1 MHRIPSGLFW
11 LLAPAAI
18 GLWLIVAIP
27 SRWHGIDTGAAGAGL
42 LLAAA
47 AAGLWLSG
55 TIPDDGASQRSP
67 GEQGR
72 WVALVFTGL
81 IGALML
87 AHAGA
92 FAGARTIAE
101 LGGIGR
107 PVVMLLV
114 GWLILSTIARR
125 RPGAGVQADERD
137 REVARAADDVSHGVL
152 ALAIVAIAVT
162 LGLTPPARLSW
173 ASPIAVANLLMFAL
187 VAAAFAGH
195 GAALW
200 HYRRDRA

>member
-1 MHRIPSGLFW
+1 MHRVPSGLFW

-114 GWLILSTIARR
+114 GWLILASIARR

-137 REVARAADDVSHGVL
+137 REVARAADAVSHGVL

-173 ASPIAVANLLMFAL
+173 ASPIAVANLLMFVL

>member
-1 MHRIPSGLFW
+1 MHRVPSGLFW

-27 SRWHGIDTGAAGAGL
+27 SRWHGIDTGAVGAGL

-55 TIPDDGASQRSP
+55 TIPDDGTSQRSP

-114 GWLILSTIARR
+114 GWLILASIARR

-137 REVARAADDVSHGVL
+137 REVARAADAVSHVVL

>member
-1 MHRIPSGLFW
+1 MHRVPSGLFW

-27 SRWHGIDTGAAGAGL
+27 SRWHGIDTGVAGAGL

-101 LGGIGR
+101 LDGIGR

-114 GWLILSTIARR
+114 GWLILASIARR

-137 REVARAADDVSHGVL
+137 REVARAADAVSHGVL

-162 LGLTPPARLSW
+162 LGLTPPERLSW

>member
-1 MHRIPSGLFW
+1 MHRVPSGLFW

-92 FAGARTIAE
+92 FAGARTIAG

-114 GWLILSTIARR
+114 GWLILASIARR

-137 REVARAADDVSHGVL
+137 REVARAADAVSHVVL

>member
-1 MHRIPSGLFW
+1 MHRVPSGLFW

-55 TIPDDGASQRSP
+55 TIPDDGTSQRSP

-114 GWLILSTIARR
+114 GWLILASIARR

-137 REVARAADDVSHGVL
+137 REVARAADAVSHGVL

-162 LGLTPPARLSW
+162 LGLTPPERLSW

>member
-1 MHRIPSGLFW
+1 MHRVPSALFW
-11 LLAPAAI
+11 LIAPAAL

-27 SRWHGIDTGAAGAGL
+27 SRWHGLDTGSIGAGL
-42 LLAAA
+42 LLVIA

-55 TIPDDGASQRSP
+55 RIRDDGASPHSP

-87 AHAGA
+87 AHAGT

-101 LGGIGR
+101 LDGIGR
-107 PVVMLLV
+107 PIAMLLV
-114 GWLILSTIARR
+114 GWLILASIARR
-125 RPGAGVQADERD
+125 RPGAGVREDERD
-137 REVARAADDVSHGVL
+137 REVARAADAAAHVVL

-162 LGLTPPARLSW
+162 LGLTPPARLAW
-173 ASPIAVANLLMFAL
+173 ASPIAIANLLMFAL
-187 VAAAFAGH
+187 VAAAFVGH

>member
-1 MHRIPSGLFW
+1 MHRIPSAPFW
-11 LLAPAAI
+11 LLAPAAL

-27 SRWHGIDTGAAGAGL
+27 SRWHGIDTGAIGAGL
-42 LLAAA
+42 LLAVA
-47 AAGLWLSG
+47 AAGLWLSSR
-55 TIPDDGASQRSP
+55 IPDDGTSPRSP

-87 AHAGA
+87 AHADT

-101 LGGIGR
+101 LEGIGR
-107 PVVMLLV
+107 PIAMLLV
-114 GWLILSTIARR
+114 GWLILTSIARR
-125 RPGAGVQADERD
+125 RPGAGVHEDERD
-137 REVARAADDVSHGVL
+137 REVARAADAAAHVVL
-152 ALAIVAIAVT
+152 AVAIVAIAVT
-162 LGLTPPARLSW
+162 LGLTPPARLAW
-173 ASPIAVANLLMFAL
+173 ASPIAIANLLMFAL
-187 VAAAFAGH
+187 VAAAFVGH

>member
-1 MHRIPSGLFW
+1 MHRVPSALFW
-11 LLAPAAI
+11 LIAPAAL

-27 SRWHGIDTGAAGAGL
+27 SRWHGLDTGSVGAGL
-42 LLAAA
+42 LLVAA

-55 TIPDDGASQRSP
+55 RIRDDGASPHSP

-87 AHAGA
+87 AHAGT

-101 LGGIGR
+101 LDGIGR
-107 PVVMLLV
+107 PIAMLLV
-114 GWLILSTIARR
+114 GWLILASIARR
-125 RPGAGVQADERD
+125 RPGAGVREDERD
-137 REVARAADDVSHGVL
+137 REVARAADAAAHVVL

-162 LGLTPPARLSW
+162 LGLTPPARLAW
-173 ASPIAVANLLMFAL
+173 ASPIAIANLLMFAL
-187 VAAAFAGH
+187 VAAAFVGH